1 MESDIRNTVELARR
15 HVIHSWST
23 QAEVDPLEIA
33 GGAGSYFWDAG
44 GRRYLDFASQLMNLN
59 LGHQHPRLVAAIQR
73 QASELV
79 YAGPPFATRPRSE
92 LARLLAEITP
102 GSLSRSFFTN
112 GGAEANENALKLAR
126 WVTGRDKVIARYR
139 SYHGATAGSISMTGD
154 PRRWYAEPGVPGVVR
169 AFDPYCYRCPA
180 GRTDGGP
187 CPVCLGAPHLEEIIQ
202 YEGADRI
209 AAIVLETVPGTNG
222 VIVPRDGYLQS
233 VRELCDR
240 HGILLILDEVM
251 CGFGRTG
258 RWFACE
264 HWDVE
269 PDMLVVAKGINSG
282 YVPLGALIVG
292 GRVAEWVESNYFAG
306 GLTYSGHPLACA
318 VAVESIHTMREESVV
333 ENAAAMGELVAEHLR
348 RLQARHPVV
357 GEVRG
362 LGLFWMV
369 EMVRS
374 RASREM
380 LVPFNASG
388 ADAGPVARLT
398 QAARDRGLYVF
409 IHWNNIMIA
418 PPLTSTAAEIDEG
431 MGVIDEILT
440 LADELVTAS

>member
-1 MESDIRNTVELARR
+1 
-15 HVIHSWST
+15 
-23 QAEVDPLEIA
+23 
-33 GGAGSYFWDAG
+33 
-44 GRRYLDFASQLMNLN
+44 
-59 LGHQHPRLVAAIQR
+59 
-73 QASELV
+73 
-79 YAGPPFATRPRSE
+79 
-92 LARLLAEITP
+92 
-102 GSLSRSFFTN
+102 
-112 GGAEANENALKLAR
+112 
-126 WVTGRDKVIARYR
+126 
-139 SYHGATAGSISMTGD
+139 
-154 PRRWYAEPGVPGVVR
+154 
-169 AFDPYCYRCPA
+169 
-180 GRTDGGP
+180 
-187 CPVCLGAPHLEEIIQ
+187 
-202 YEGADRI
+202 
-209 AAIVLETVPGTNG
+209 LETVPGTNG